1 LAEFDRDR
9 AITAGNS
16 ANVAGQLTAALIASG
31 ELVGQESVEHAFE
44 RLHVVVFNSNIGLAG
59 AESVVEAFESPQ
71 AEVVSIADRAPAARP
86 AAKPSPSG
94 SGDPGT
100 VVLKFGK
107 HSGKTIA
114 QVYDEDPGWLEWASE
129 STNNDFIKG
138 RINEFYRRQAA

>member
-1 LAEFDRDR
+1 MAEFDRDR

-16 ANVAGQLTAALIASG
+16 ANVAGTIVAALIRSG
-31 ELVGQESVEHAFE
+31 QVSLDAIEGTFE

-59 AESVVEAFESPQ
+59 AETVVETFEGSPAAAPA
-71 AEVVSIADRAPAARP
+71 AEVVSIPRP

-114 QVYDEDPGWLEWASE
+114 QVFDEDPGWLEWASE
-129 STNNDFIKG
+129 NTNNDFVKS